1 MRVIRIVFLSA
12 ILLSVIFFIFSTEKG
27 IERKEKR
34 VEKGSEVSQNQ
45 PREGLAYS
53 DRKNEKKERSCVALP
68 YWINLGRVEGLEGR
82 EVFYFGIAFDSAGN
96 ILKDEG
102 WRKIDAVLKQID
114 TKPYLI
120 VRMVD
125 SKQNA
130 EILSDKNLRE
140 KIIEQTLEF
149 TTSSGGF
156 AGVVLNLE
164 FSPIFYNFL
173 QEKINLFVK
182 KFYEDAKD
190 AGVRFELI
198 LQADSFY
205 RNRPFDIQFLS
216 SQADYFWLMAYDFSK
231 KDGEPGPN
239 FPLFGK
245 EKFGY
250 DLVSAVE
257 DFSRYIAPEKMGVFF
272 GMYGYEWVVDEEKR
286 PIRRAKALTVRQ
298 INERYVVNCK
308 PENCSLTIDPLAK
321 EKEINFVLSEWS
333 EDLNQYIIY
342 PRIIYFDDQ
351 ETVEIKKQE
360 LKKRGIN
367 GFCLWAY
374 GYY

>member
-1 MRVIRIVFLSA
+1 MRLIKIAFLSA
-12 ILLSVIFFIFSTEKG
+12 LLLVIVFFVFSVQEKQ
-27 IERKEKR
+27 ENSEKR
-34 VEKGSEVSQNQ
+34 AEKRTETFQN
-45 PREGLAYS
+45 PAG
-53 DRKNEKKERSCVALP
+53 EKETYHNDQNKRKERSCVALP
-68 YWINLGRVEGLEGR
+68 YWVNLGRVEVIEEK

-102 WRKIDAVLKQID
+102 WRKANTVLKKID
-114 TKPYLI
+114 TRPYLI
-120 VRMVD
+120 IRMVD
-125 SKQNA
+125 PKQNA
-130 EILSDKNLRE
+130 KILSDKKLRE
-140 KIIEQTLEF
+140 KVIEQALHF
-149 TTSSGGF
+149 TKSSKGF
-156 AGVVLNLE
+156 SGIVLNLE
-164 FSPIFYNFL
+164 FSPIFYDFL
-173 QEKINLFVK
+173 REEINLFVK
-182 KFYEDAKD
+182 KFYEESKA
-190 AGVRFELI
+190 AGVRFEFI

-205 RNRPFDIQFLS
+205 RRRPFDIAFLS
-216 SQADYFWLMAYDFSK
+216 KQADYFWLMAYDFSS

-257 DFSRYIAPEKMGVFF
+257 DFSQYIAPERMGVIF

-286 PIRRAKALTVRQ
+286 PIRRAKALTLRQ
-298 INERYVVNCK
+298 INKRYVVNCK

-333 EDLNQYIIY
+333 EDLNRYIIY
-342 PRIIYFDDQ
+342 PRIVYFDDQ
-351 ETVEIKKQE
+351 ETVEIKKDE